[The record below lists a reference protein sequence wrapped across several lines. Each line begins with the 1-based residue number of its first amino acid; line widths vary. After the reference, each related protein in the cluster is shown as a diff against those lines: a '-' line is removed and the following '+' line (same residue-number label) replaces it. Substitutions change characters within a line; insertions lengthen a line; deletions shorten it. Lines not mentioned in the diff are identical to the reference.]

1 MKFKQL
7 AVGMGMLA
15 VAVALLCLFPYKK
28 ENGNKVYQLEVV
40 GEHRIK
46 LYDGERLVGEFPYNE
61 DEMNPTYLDNAIIID
76 TQYTPH

>member
-15 VAVALLCLFPYKK
+15 VAVAFLCLFPYKK
-28 ENGNKVYQLEVV
+28 EKGNKVYQLEVV
-40 GEHRIK
+40 GEHTIK
-46 LYDGERLVGEFPYNE
+46 LYDGDRLVGEFPYNE
-61 DEMNPTYLDNAIIID
+61 DQMNPTYLDNAIIID